1 MLSVNKCHRQ
11 FAQIAVDAVLQVAD
25 LEKND
30 VNFELIKM
38 DGKVGGPR
46 AVFARGVG
54 RTAMLTGGCTPVED

>member
-46 AVFARGVG
+46 AVFCWPRSH
-54 RTAMLTGGCTPVED
+54 MLTGGCTPAGD